1 MKEFFN
7 SLNNYT
13 YSKFLEKS
21 TQEFLNSFAKK
32 QKPSFVN
39 SHGKKQIIDFDFHK
53 SVDGV
58 DIYMDL
64 TTTYRSDRLKQ
75 KAYNALMYKVR
86 NEKPCKFYMVV
97 KTMVENGKKKNPIL
111 IEGIDG
117 VLSISDFM
125 LLRVPVNTVS
135 VTL

>member
-1 MKEFFN
+1 MKYSLENGDKSRNGN
-7 SLNNYT
+7 SLEGYFT
-13 YSKFLEKS
+13 EQTGLKKFG
-21 TQEFLNSFAKK
+21 KK

-53 SVDGV
+53 NVEGV

-75 KAYNALMYKVR
+75 KAYNALMYK
-86 NEKPCKFYMVV
+86 NNFKTPCKFYMVV
-97 KTMVENGKKKNPIL
+97 GKLVEHGKKKNPVL

-117 VLSISDFM
+117 VILVEDAINM
-125 LLRVPVNTVS
+125 IK
-135 VTL
+135 

>member
-1 MKEFFN
+1 MKYSLENGDKSRNGN
-7 SLNNYT
+7 SLEGYFT
-13 YSKFLEKS
+13 EQTGLKKFG
-21 TQEFLNSFAKK
+21 KK

-53 SVDGV
+53 NVDGV

-75 KAYNALMYKVR
+75 KAYNALMYK
-86 NEKPCKFYMVV
+86 NNFKTPCKFYMVV
-97 KTMVENGKKKNPIL
+97 GKLVEHGKKKKPVL

-117 VLSISDFM
+117 VILVEDAINM
-125 LLRVPVNTVS
+125 IK
-135 VTL
+135 

>member
-1 MKEFFN
+1 MKYSLENGDKSRNGN
-7 SLNNYT
+7 SLEGYFT
-13 YSKFLEKS
+13 EQTGLKKFG
-21 TQEFLNSFAKK
+21 KK

-53 SVDGV
+53 NVDGV

-75 KAYNALMYKVR
+75 KAYNALMYK
-86 NEKPCKFYMVV
+86 NNFDKPCKFYMVV
-97 KTMVENGKKKNPIL
+97 GKLVEHGKKKNPVL

-117 VLSISDFM
+117 VILVEDAINM
-125 LLRVPVNTVS
+125 IK
-135 VTL
+135 

>member
-1 MKEFFN
+1 MKY
-7 SLNNYT
+7 SLENGDKSRNGNNLEGYFT
-13 YSKFLEKS
+13 EQTGLKKFG
-21 TQEFLNSFAKK
+21 KK

-53 SVDGV
+53 NVDGV

-75 KAYNALMYKVR
+75 KAYNALMYK
-86 NEKPCKFYMVV
+86 NNFKTPCKFYMVV
-97 KTMVENGKKKNPIL
+97 GKLVEHGKKKNPVL

-117 VLSISDFM
+117 VILVEDAINM
-125 LLRVPVNTVS
+125 IK
-135 VTL
+135 

>member
-1 MKEFFN
+1 MKY
-7 SLNNYT
+7 SLENGDKSRNGNNLEGYFT
-13 YSKFLEKS
+13 ERTGLKKFG
-21 TQEFLNSFAKK
+21 KK

-53 SVDGV
+53 NVDGV

-75 KAYNALMYKVR
+75 KAYNALMYK
-86 NEKPCKFYMVV
+86 NNFKTPCKFYMVV
-97 KTMVENGKKKNPIL
+97 GKLVEHGKKKNPVL

-117 VLSISDFM
+117 VILVEDAINM
-125 LLRVPVNTVS
+125 IK
-135 VTL
+135 

>member
-1 MKEFFN
+1 MKYSLENGDKSRNGN
-7 SLNNYT
+7 SLEGYFT
-13 YSKFLEKS
+13 EQTGLKKFG
-21 TQEFLNSFAKK
+21 KK

-53 SVDGV
+53 NVEGV

-75 KAYNALMYKVR
+75 KAYNALMYK
-86 NEKPCKFYMVV
+86 NNFDKPCKFYMVV
-97 KTMVENGKKKNPIL
+97 GKLVEHGKKKNPVL

-117 VLSISDFM
+117 VILVEDAINM
-125 LLRVPVNTVS
+125 IK
-135 VTL
+135 

>member
-1 MKEFFN
+1 MKHSEEN
-7 SLNNYT
+7 GDKSRNGNRLENYFVEQT
-13 YSKFLEKS
+13 GLKKF
-21 TQEFLNSFAKK
+21 TKK

-39 SHGKKQIIDFDFHK
+39 SHGKKQVIDFDFHK
-53 SVDGV
+53 NVDGV

-86 NEKPCKFYMVV
+86 NTTPCKFYMVV
-97 KTMVENGKKKNPIL
+97 GSLIEHGKKKNPIL

-117 VLSISDFM
+117 VITIEDAINL
-125 LLRVPVNTVS
+125 VS
-135 VTL
+135 